1 MVRARILLSY
11 QDTLGVFRFLVTKER
26 AYTLDFSYSPKF
38 FLESQIKAFVGDFF
52 GLSCQESGKI
62 SVKLGFREALEEK
75 IENPLRLYL
84 AVLEKPIQLVDKN
97 FLILSFPELILK
109 LPKNRERLPF
119 LKAFQILSDDKSH
132 LMEACVLSEKEF
144 LEKVQKNQIVAD
156 KITEK

>member
-26 AYTLDFSYSPKF
+26 AYTLDFTYNPKF
-38 FLESQIKAFVGDFF
+38 FLESQIKTFVGDFF
-52 GLSCQESGKI
+52 GLSRQESGKI
-62 SVKLGFREALEEK
+62 SVKLGFREPLEEK
-75 IENPLRLYL
+75 SENPLRLYL
-84 AVLEKPIQLVDKN
+84 GVLEKPIQLVDKN
-97 FLILSFPELILK
+97 FLILSFPELIRD

-144 LEKVQKNQIVAD
+144 LEKVQKNQIVTD
-156 KITEK
+156 KVT